1 MKGTKQ
7 KLCFKLN
14 DETKFFYKLD
24 IFQKLY
30 LNLQPN
36 LIFNILIM
44 EIHIENWS
52 NAFWL
57 FYTIQHN
64 FETKKWIKLINE
76 WNTCQNY
83 RRNWNNFLN

>member
-14 DETKFFYKLD
+14 DETNFFYKLD

-44 EIHIENWS
+44 EIHIEN
-52 NAFWL
+52 
-57 FYTIQHN
+57 
-64 FETKKWIKLINE
+64 
-76 WNTCQNY
+76 
-83 RRNWNNFLN
+83 